1 MNLPHASANAP
12 PDKDGWTPVPGR
24 NKKDDGKKTNG
35 ESGSGKEAESIETE
49 KKLYKMHLQID
60 QPRPGNKSRAACVK
74 EALMIVAATSKH
86 IKVLPKDDD
95 RGEILDNID
104 DFMTTNEFANQYL
117 FDTKL
122 AGKKYYR
129 NHGLVDV
136 YSTKIRIESDIKIH
150 EMKFATSPEFLDALK
165 SQQIYLREYKD
176 GATVNTRNSGWLFG
190 LNPNQVSHRF
200 VTSELEHLLEPAGIT
215 VVVEKHTVRIK
226 LGNKAYVTQVLKM
239 RCDSDFAD
247 EARDMINTALG
258 NGTLKHGWKGV
269 KMLPMNLDANTT
281 AMYVRKHNAIL
292 HDAAII
298 TVKNVWNIQEPIKKF
313 TKEMAEATEVFTVD
327 DKPTIEDFIWKVSS
341 GHGHAVRGMVVR
353 RGSLQIL
360 TNRATLNEMYG
371 FFKTFLA
378 KTEEVLG
385 TTNLAASVA
394 SYDTDN
400 KIPYLDAAPDILLG
414 KGKFRIDTTH
424 FSEEDFK
431 KFVEDEG
438 ITYPTTIPKDRKIDC
453 SKPPT
458 GMFYRGGRE
467 PVERD
472 PGKLRKDAKLLWKK
486 FTSPVIQQPTQKA
499 QTNVTEAPS
508 MMPSAAPTAQQR
520 VQTATTTPMLTE
532 LEQAMKEM
540 KASQQTVTSF
550 QTKMKQQIQATD
562 DRFTNAMNRIEKN
575 MTEIQKHQIDFAKA
589 QQQTNT
595 AMTDL
600 QKTLVKQQQQIE
612 TILRKVYGDQEE
624 EQMDIDDR
632 QLKRTQEEDT
642 NTRRPTPTTPVR
654 GQNQHRSPSRQ
665 LEAISLSEQSTDI
678 HTQPSQSL
686 IGGRQ

>member
-1 MNLPHASANAP
+1 MNLPHASANASP
-12 PDKDGWTPVPGR
+12 GSDGWTPVSGR
-24 NKKDDGKKTNG
+24 NIKDDSKKTKG
-35 ESGSGKEAESIETE
+35 ESGSGKDAKGDEIE

-95 RGEILDNID
+95 RGEILDNVD
-104 DFMTTNEFANQYL
+104 DFMTTNEFASQYL
-117 FDTKL
+117 FNTKM

-136 YSTKIRIESDIKIH
+136 YSTKIRIESDITIH
-150 EMKFATSPEFLDALK
+150 EMKFATSPEVLDALK

-176 GATVNTRNSGWLFG
+176 EATVNIRNSGWFFG
-190 LNPNQVSHRF
+190 LDLNQVSHRF
-200 VTSELEHLLEPAGIT
+200 ITSELENLLEPAGIT

-258 NGTLKHGWKGV
+258 NGTLTHGWKGV
-269 KMLPMNLDANTT
+269 HMLSMNLDANTT
-281 AMYVRKHNAIL
+281 AMYVRKHNAVL

-298 TVKNVWNIQEPIKKF
+298 TGKNVWNIQEPIKKF
-313 TKEMAEATEVFTVD
+313 TKEMANATEVFTVD
-327 DKPTIEDFIWKVSS
+327 DKPTIKDFIWKVSY
-341 GHGHAVRGMVVR
+341 GHRHAGMVVR

-394 SYDTDN
+394 SYNTDTE
-400 KIPYLDAAPDILLG
+400 IPYLDAAPDILLG
-414 KGKFRIDTTH
+414 KGKFQIDTTH
-424 FSEEDFK
+424 FSEAEFK
-431 KFVEDEG
+431 KFVEEEG
-438 ITYPTTIPKDRKIDC
+438 ITYPTTISKVRKIDC

-486 FTSPVIQQPTQKA
+486 FTSPVIQQTKQKG
-499 QTNVTEAPS
+499 QTNQTMAPS
-508 MMPSAAPTAQQR
+508 MMPSSAPMAHQR
-520 VQTATTTPMLTE
+520 VQEAPKEPRLTE
-532 LEQAMKEM
+532 LEKAMQNM
-540 KASQQTVTSF
+540 KASQKTVTSF
-550 QTKMKQQIQATD
+550 QNKM
-562 DRFTNAMNRIEKN
+562 
-575 MTEIQKHQIDFAKA
+575 
-589 QQQTNT
+589 
-595 AMTDL
+595 
-600 QKTLVKQQQQIE
+600 
-612 TILRKVYGDQEE
+612 
-624 EQMDIDDR
+624 
-632 QLKRTQEEDT
+632 
-642 NTRRPTPTTPVR
+642 
-654 GQNQHRSPSRQ
+654 
-665 LEAISLSEQSTDI
+665 
-678 HTQPSQSL
+678 
-686 IGGRQ
+686 